1 VIPPRTFE
9 ITESSAFPVPFDG
22 REGSGGAGSQ
32 PFTVSLRHTLPG
44 ENITSKWF
52 VYDAA
57 GREVQQ
63 GGAWLESAQN
73 KVDAMV
79 WDGRSHNGGQLMGG
93 IYFYQI
99 ILATE
104 DGLKQ
109 SVGGKFIKL

>member
-22 REGSGGAGSQ
+22 REGSGSQ
-32 PFTVSLRHTLPG
+32 PFTVSVRHTLPG

-73 KVDAMV
+73 KFDAMV

-99 ILATE
+99 ILTTE